1 MYRFVAVV
9 ALAAALLT
17 CTSDASAFGGRRHGR
32 GGGGEASA
40 PAVDFKAPVPSD
52 SVDALD
58 FLNSIRVKAGLHP
71 FKRSVVLTDAARR
84 LAFHRASRGISG
96 HCNDFSFIAP
106 GSGCS
111 AAGCG
116 VTGANG
122 WATCFSHSSY
132 TVAGAASCMRGGS
145 KYCDLFVMHEP
156 GSGGGGDSGS
166 SGGGG
171 RGRRGR
177 RG

>member
-1 MYRFVAVV
+1 MKYFI
-9 ALAAALLT
+9 LAILLCFCFCGT
-17 CTSDASAFGGRRHGR
+17 ADAFGGRRHG

-40 PAVDFKAPVPSD
+40 PTVDFKAPIPKE

-58 FLNSIRVKAGLHP
+58 FLNSIRVRAGLHP
-71 FKRSVVLTDAARR
+71 FKRSAVLTDAARR
-84 LAFHRASRGISG
+84 LAFHRASHGIGG

-122 WATCFSHSSY
+122 WATCLSHSSY

-145 KYCDLFVMHEP
+145 KYCDLFVMNEP
-156 GSGGGGDSGS
+156 GSGGSSDSGS
-166 SGGGG
+166 SGGG

-177 RG
+177 R